1 MRALFFLLA
10 LAAGIGIG
18 LFNLSTGDALTTA
31 IMLAVAAFVL
41 AIVRPSFAWMSATV
55 VGLGVPLVYLGATLG
70 GLDIKYPPTPNIA
83 ATLLALLP
91 AVAAALLA
99 LAMRRLVLGAPAPH
113 THH

>member
-1 MRALFFLLA
+1 MRALFCLLA
-10 LAAGIGIG
+10 PAGGSGIC
-18 LFNLSTGDALTTA
+18 LFKLSTGAALTPA
-31 IMLAVAAFVL
+31 ITQAVAAFVL
-41 AIVRPSFAWMSATV
+41 ANVRPSFAWMSATV

-70 GLDIKYPPTPNIA
+70 GLDIEYPPTPNIA

-99 LAMRRLVLGAPAPH
+99 LAIRRLVLGAPAPH